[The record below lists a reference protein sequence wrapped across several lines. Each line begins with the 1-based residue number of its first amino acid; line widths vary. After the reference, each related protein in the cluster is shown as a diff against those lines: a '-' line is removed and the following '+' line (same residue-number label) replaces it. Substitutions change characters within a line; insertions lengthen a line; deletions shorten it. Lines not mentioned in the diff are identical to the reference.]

1 MTRLG
6 FSNWKVRGR
15 MGISFCEM
23 SSRNGI
29 EFTKRI
35 SSDARS
41 GYFVY
46 LSLQTPFCNHV
57 AERCIDHLNTM
68 QYLSSKINYTNRR
81 EVKIMVQIAMYI
93 VESL

>member
-35 SSDARS
+35 SSDATS
-41 GYFVY
+41 SYFVY
-46 LSLQTPFCNHV
+46 LSLQAPLCKHV
-57 AERCIDHLNTM
+57 AERCVDHLNTM
-68 QYLSSKINYTNRR
+68 QCNISPRKLTIQTDAKL
-81 EVKIMVQIAMYI
+81 K
-93 VESL
+93 

>member
-1 MTRLG
+1 MTHLG
-6 FSNWKVRGR
+6 FSNRKVRGR

-23 SSRNGI
+23 SPRNGI

-35 SSDARS
+35 SSDATS
-41 GYFVY
+41 SYFVY
-46 LSLQTPFCNHV
+46 LSLQAPLCKHV
-57 AERCIDHLNTM
+57 AERCIDHLNTV

-93 VESL
+93 VDSL